1 MRAPIGGAGAG
12 LALGILLCITPARS
26 TAQTAPSPHP
36 LTLQDAIAIALARNP
51 TLQIGRRQVDVG
63 RGAVLAAQ
71 GEFDPQVETSI
82 SRDRSEDPQ
91 LGATG
96 VTSALTNSL
105 TYKLGLTKEFRSGLT
120 VTPEVGLSQVATVT
134 PAGPSTNSAS
144 VGLTLLVPLLENWR
158 GAVVSA
164 TEDAA
169 SREYDATIS
178 DLHQTA
184 ASSVL
189 NAAVAYWGYLAADRR
204 LDVFR
209 SSESRAQQLVDE
221 TERLVAAD
229 ERPAGDMKQ
238 LRANLAAKRAARI
251 AAEQSLIEARQQ
263 VGLALGLDP
272 DAIAT
277 LSLPAT
283 PFPTLPDSEVASSDT
298 TSIALRIAAAVQ
310 SRADVAAARERE
322 DEARVLR
329 DAARN
334 SLKPG
339 LDLAIS
345 VGYQGLEL
353 GRGVDQLFSPLYR
366 NVSGLNLSV
375 QLRYD
380 YPLNNR
386 RALGQELQNASAYAQ
401 QRITREDL
409 VRRIS
414 TDVLVT
420 TQALQHSKAGL
431 LASRQAVT
439 LSEQS
444 VENEK
449 QKFRLGMS
457 TLFDVILAEDGLTN
471 ARLSEITS
479 EQSYAAAIARLR
491 FATGTLVHVD
501 GLHVDVRGDE
511 LVREP

>member
-1 MRAPIGGAGAG
+1 
-12 LALGILLCITPARS
+12 
-26 TAQTAPSPHP
+26 
-36 LTLQDAIAIALARNP
+36 
-51 TLQIGRRQVDVG
+51 
-63 RGAVLAAQ
+63 
-71 GEFDPQVETSI
+71 
-82 SRDRSEDPQ
+82 
-91 LGATG
+91 
-96 VTSALTNSL
+96 
-105 TYKLGLTKEFRSGLT
+105 
-120 VTPEVGLSQVATVT
+120 
-134 PAGPSTNSAS
+134 
-144 VGLTLLVPLLENWR
+144 
-158 GAVVSA
+158 
-164 TEDAA
+164 
-169 SREYDATIS
+169 
-178 DLHQTA
+178 
-184 ASSVL
+184 
-189 NAAVAYWGYLAADRR
+189 
-204 LDVFR
+204 
-209 SSESRAQQLVDE
+209 
-221 TERLVAAD
+221 
-229 ERPAGDMKQ
+229 
-238 LRANLAAKRAARI
+238 
-251 AAEQSLIEARQQ
+251 
-263 VGLALGLDP
+263 LDP

-283 PFPTLPDSEVASSDT
+283 PFPTLPDSDVASSDT

-345 VGYQGLEL
+345 VGYEGLEL
-353 GRGVDQLFSPLYR
+353 GRGVDQIFSPLYR

-501 GLHVDVRGDE
+501 GLHIDVRGDE